1 MNSGTLAD
9 AAGSLAAG
17 HVGQGGVAGAA
28 GNLDRLVREGEGGV
42 KEVKIQCG
50 DVAFSMISYI
60 FTDYLERGLP
70 EHSVELHS

>member
-1 MNSGTLAD
+1 MSAVATWAEGRLNSGTLAD

-50 DVAFSMISYI
+50 DVAFRKS
-60 FTDYLERGLP
+60 
-70 EHSVELHS
+70 